1 MTEPA
6 DPSTEYSL
14 DLAFSSATQAYV
26 IGQDMYAVG
35 YGWAKYLPTG
45 SWDGEAQKAEKVHTA
60 STFYFTLFDGAP
72 NPPQNIQGIVVTFK
86 NPPSTPFQNQT
97 GDKITILQSSITQP
111 FGTGLVASA
120 GCNTWGYAWRAG
132 SYTVLSSIPQ
142 DTSYEFTVKITVT
155 DSTGATKV
163 FKVDPKM
170 IVGQV

>member
-1 MTEPA
+1 MTEHA
-6 DPSTEYSL
+6 DPSSEYSL
-14 DLAFSSATQAYV
+14 DLAFSSATQAIA

-35 YGWAKYLPTG
+35 YGWAKYLSTG
-45 SWDGEAQKAEKVHTA
+45 SWDGEAQKVEKVHPA

-72 NPPQNIQGIVVTFK
+72 NPPQNIQEIVVTFK

-97 GDKITILQSSITQP
+97 GEKITIPQSSITQP
-111 FGTGLVASA
+111 FGPGLIGSA
-120 GCNTWGYAWRAG
+120 GCNTYGYAWQAG
-132 SYTVLSSIPQ
+132 PYTVLSTITQ